1 METTPKKNSPLAIQS
16 VQEAVVSHLRN
27 LILSGALPPGQHLV
41 QEELS
46 ELLGVSRTPIRE
58 ALNRLAS
65 EGLVTISTYKG
76 ASVARFSTDDLTGV
90 YSIRAGLESYATYL
104 AAGRISDEELEKLS
118 RLMDEMGA
126 AFQEH
131 DFERMYDGH
140 FRFHAEIYAAARQE
154 QLYRVILRYLD
165 LSIVYQ
171 RLALSMGR
179 GATDPIVE
187 HVGLLEVLKRRDAEG
202 ACRMMRSHL
211 ELTMQELLGIFT
223 GHQKGDGAT

>member
-104 AAGRISDEELEKLS
+104 
-118 RLMDEMGA
+118 
-126 AFQEH
+126 
-131 DFERMYDGH
+131 
-140 FRFHAEIYAAARQE
+140 
-154 QLYRVILRYLD
+154 
-165 LSIVYQ
+165 
-171 RLALSMGR
+171 
-179 GATDPIVE
+179 
-187 HVGLLEVLKRRDAEG
+187 
-202 ACRMMRSHL
+202 
-211 ELTMQELLGIFT
+211 
-223 GHQKGDGAT
+223 